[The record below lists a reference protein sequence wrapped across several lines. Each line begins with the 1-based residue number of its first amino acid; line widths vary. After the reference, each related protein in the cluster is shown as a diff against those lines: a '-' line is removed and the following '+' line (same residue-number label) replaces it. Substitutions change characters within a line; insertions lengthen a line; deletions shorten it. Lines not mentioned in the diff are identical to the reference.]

1 MPVSRRNFLA
11 GLGGLGSLAVLS
23 ACGSNSD
30 SGTGSSA
37 GASSG
42 PAFTGKGP
50 ITYATGKDTSGKL
63 QEILGDWNKTH
74 PDEKVTL
81 TELPESADDQRAAM
95 IQNFQ
100 VKSDS
105 YSVVGMDPIWVAEFA
120 AQQWVAALPA
130 DTDTSGL
137 LKSSVDSATYFKK
150 LYGVPFATNGQLL
163 FYRKDLL
170 DAAGVGVPT
179 SWDQMWAA
187 WDKVR
192 SSPAAKGMSAYAGQ
206 LTKYE
211 GLTVNFTSAVLSAGG
226 KVFDENG
233 KPTVDSA
240 QAKAGLGALV
250 NGFSKG
256 FIPKEA
262 LTYKEEE
269 SRQAFQDG
277 KLMFL
282 QNWPYVYSKA
292 AATDGSS
299 KVAGKFAVAPVPGI
313 GSNPG
318 MTVLGGL
325 VLGISAYA
333 KNKATAL
340 EFAKY
345 MASEKVQKVWA
356 LATSQAPVVTS
367 LYSDA
372 EVIKAYPYTEELKK
386 ALDSAG
392 TRPQVHNYGDVTLA
406 IQNAVYP
413 ALSGR
418 TGVDAA
424 LKDLQ
429 TKLEALAK

>member
-1 MPVSRRNFLA
+1 MSVSRRSFLA

-23 ACGSNSD
+23 ACGSKSG
-30 SGTGSSA
+30 SGTATSA

-42 PAFTGKGP
+42 AAFSGKGP
-50 ITYATGKDTSGKL
+50 ITFATGKDTTGKL
-63 QEILGDWNKTH
+63 QEILNDWNKAH

-100 VKSDS
+100 VKSDA
-105 YSVVGMDPIWVAEFA
+105 YTVVGMDPIWVAEFA
-120 AQQWVAALPA
+120 SQQWVSALPA
-130 DTDTSGL
+130 DIDTSSL

-150 LYGVPFATNGQLL
+150 IYGVPFTTNGQLL

-170 DAAGVGVPT
+170 EAAGVGVPT
-179 SWDQMWAA
+179 SWDEMWAA
-187 WDKVR
+187 WDKVKGK
-192 SSPAAKGMSAYAGQ
+192 PAAKGMSAYAGQ
-206 LTKYE
+206 LAKYE

-233 KPTVDSA
+233 KPTVSTPE
-240 QAKAGLGALV
+240 AKAGLEALV
-250 NGFSKG
+250 NGFAKG
-256 FIPKEA
+256 YIPKEA

-282 QNWPYVYSKA
+282 ENWPYVYAKA

-299 KVAGKFAVAPVPGI
+299 KVAGKFGVAPVPGI
-313 GSNPG
+313 GGKPG

-325 VLGISAYA
+325 VLGVSAFA

-340 EFAKY
+340 EFVKY
-345 MASEKVQKVWA
+345 MATEKVQKAWA
-356 LATSQAPVVTS
+356 LASSNAPVATS
-367 LYSDA
+367 LYSDPD
-372 EVIKAYPYTEELKK
+372 VIKAYPYTEELKK

-413 ALSGR
+413 ALSGKPDVNSAL
-418 TGVDAA
+418 TG
-424 LKDLQ
+424 LQ
-429 TKLEALAK
+429 TKLEGLSK